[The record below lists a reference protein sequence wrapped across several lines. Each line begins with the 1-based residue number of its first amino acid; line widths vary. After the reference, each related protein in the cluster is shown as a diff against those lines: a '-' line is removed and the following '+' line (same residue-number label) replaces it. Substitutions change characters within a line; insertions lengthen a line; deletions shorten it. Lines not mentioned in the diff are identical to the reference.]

1 MNKDL
6 IELVEIF
13 SLRES
18 SPAFFTP
25 ETLASHLQN
34 SLNQILRTLDG
45 TTSKFVDID
54 TSFKE
59 IDEHQAEQFK
69 SAVTNI
75 FPQALVE
82 DLVELYCELNLYLIV
97 KDRFGEAADWNLKVE
112 FEGRL
117 ALTTNR
123 VLHDLDKILKGRVLQ
138 EKRSSRT

>member
-1 MNKDL
+1 VNEDL

-18 SPAFFTP
+18 PPASFTP
-25 ETLASHLQN
+25 EALASHFQS
-34 SLNQILRTLDG
+34 SLRQILRRLDE

-59 IDEHQAEQFK
+59 IDEDQAERFK
-69 SAVTNI
+69 SGIAKLQN
-75 FPQALVE
+75 PQLE
-82 DLVELYCELNLYLIV
+82 DDLFELYCELNLYLII

-117 ALTTNR
+117 ADTVNR
-123 VLHDLDKILKGRVLQ
+123 SMHNLSKISLRVF
-138 EKRSSRT
+138 